1 MSAVSHSKIYSQNET
16 ANTNNVLSIRQKDN
30 HRQRQ
35 PAIFPKLYEIS
46 SRPDRKQA
54 GSIMIL
60 MHTKEE
66 KAKIITCK
74 VCVKIRKED
83 NYEKE
88 KIS

>member
-1 MSAVSHSKIYSQNET
+1 
-16 ANTNNVLSIRQKDN
+16 
-30 HRQRQ
+30 
-35 PAIFPKLYEIS
+35 
-46 SRPDRKQA
+46 
-54 GSIMIL
+54 MIP
-60 MHTKEE
+60 MYTKEE